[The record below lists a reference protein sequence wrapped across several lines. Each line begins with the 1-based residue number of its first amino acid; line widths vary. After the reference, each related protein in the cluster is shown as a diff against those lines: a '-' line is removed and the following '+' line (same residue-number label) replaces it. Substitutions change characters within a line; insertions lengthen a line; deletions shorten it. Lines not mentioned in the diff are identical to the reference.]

1 LATQVDRPLHTEDAL
16 SPERQFDFLEG
27 EWDAV
32 CRVPRDGGWDEA
44 PGTMRATRMLD
55 RLVSLEVFEGI
66 YHGGRLQGLGLRAF
80 NRETGEWE
88 HTWTDTLQPAHFHV
102 WKGRF
107 AEGRIDLYA
116 EWADDDGSPVH
127 SRLTWSDI
135 TPDSAHWESARSKD
149 GGRTWQTHWVIDIRR
164 RTPAPTP
171 R

>member
-1 LATQVDRPLHTEDAL
+1 MATRLDLPAGPADTA

-32 CRVPRDGGWDEA
+32 CRVPREDGWDEA
-44 PGTMRATRMLD
+44 PGSLRATRMLD
-55 RLVSLEVFEGI
+55 RTVSVELFEGI
-66 YHGGRLQGLGLRAF
+66 YHGGPLKGLGLRAF

-107 AEGRIDLYA
+107 ADGRIRLYA
-116 EWADDDGSPVH
+116 EWTGDDGSPVL

-135 TPDSAHWESARSKD
+135 TSDAAHWESARSTD

-164 RTPAPTP
+164 KKPVP
-171 R
+171 

>member
-1 LATQVDRPLHTEDAL
+1 MATRLEQPIHTQDAG

-32 CRVPRDGGWDEA
+32 CRVPRDGGWDVA
-44 PGTMRATRMLD
+44 PGTLRAARMLD
-55 RLVSLEVFEGI
+55 RTVSVELFEGI
-66 YHGGRLQGLGLRAF
+66 YHGGPLQGLGLRAF

-107 AEGRIDLYA
+107 ADGRIDLHA
-116 EWADDDGSPVH
+116 EWTDDDGSPVH

-135 TPDSAHWESARSKD
+135 GPAAAHWESARSRD
-149 GGRTWQTHWVIDIRR
+149 GGRTWATHWVIDIRR
-164 RTPAPTP
+164 RTPAPT